1 MDVAEYVGNRRALDA
16 DAHLATQILES
27 AAASS
32 DAVPGRDEI
41 DEAPHRPGHPTL
53 EQLLARA
60 QAMGLPPE
68 RYLAYANHRWGRG
81 WRVNPHGRGRAWDEL
96 IRYQND
102 PSGYLDK
109 IEVELAAEA

>member
-1 MDVAEYVGNRRALDA
+1 
-16 DAHLATQILES
+16 
-27 AAASS
+27 
-32 DAVPGRDEI
+32 
-41 DEAPHRPGHPTL
+41 
-53 EQLLARA
+53 
-60 QAMGLPPE
+60 MGLPPE
-68 RYLAYANHRWGRG
+68 RYLAYANHRRGRG

>member
-1 MDVAEYVGNRRALDA
+1 
-16 DAHLATQILES
+16 
-27 AAASS
+27 
-32 DAVPGRDEI
+32 
-41 DEAPHRPGHPTL
+41 
-53 EQLLARA
+53 
-60 QAMGLPPE
+60 MGLPPE